1 MPRNE
6 EEVMRNIIT
15 LSNQLKLSRDLPQV
29 ITSFDSQ
36 TEDELSFTVIW
47 LRVVKEDDRPI
58 QQAFDIQTSFLKFEL
73 DRVKKVGLLR
83 KKYLK
88 EVTVFK
94 VRFPSSNFL
103 RSDHSVDLF
112 KARQS
117 IVIELQ
123 RVLGEYR
130 DYNGGMIAKQHE
142 QFLSLKALLPSLD
155 DNDELVLENFFHS
168 IYPVELRSVFNPFYL
183 KKMFTMFLEAVKK
196 NKEGAAE
203 NSIFQMSDEAG
214 VYLLLSYKEAAVR
227 EAVIDC
233 VREFQ
238 IPDFQLLTVIS
249 EYAESSYLGYVCLEG
264 DPGQRE
270 NFVREISN
278 CLGKLDF

>member
-1 MPRNE
+1 
-6 EEVMRNIIT
+6 
-15 LSNQLKLSRDLPQV
+15 
-29 ITSFDSQ
+29 
-36 TEDELSFTVIW
+36 
-47 LRVVKEDDRPI
+47 
-58 QQAFDIQTSFLKFEL
+58 
-73 DRVKKVGLLR
+73 
-83 KKYLK
+83 
-88 EVTVFK
+88 
-94 VRFPSSNFL
+94 
-103 RSDHSVDLF
+103 
-112 KARQS
+112 
-117 IVIELQ
+117 
-123 RVLGEYR
+123 
-130 DYNGGMIAKQHE
+130 
-142 QFLSLKALLPSLD
+142 
-155 DNDELVLENFFHS
+155 
-168 IYPVELRSVFNPFYL
+168 
-183 KKMFTMFLEAVKK
+183 MFLEAVKK